1 MDDLIKEKI
10 IAALKKRINND
21 LSHDFGHA
29 YRVMGLATRI
39 ANEENADLDIVIPAA
54 LLHDSIVYKGTDNY
68 RNEHDES
75 AQFARNVLS
84 AISEYPKEKI
94 EEVAYAISVCS
105 YSKGAVPS
113 TLEAKVLQDADL
125 LESTGA
131 VSIMRTFASST
142 PMHIKSFYN
151 MEDPFCEN
159 RRPSPDKYS
168 MDLFFQR
175 LLLVSKRLHTET
187 AKKMAKHRDRFLRA
201 FIREF
206 KEELR
211 ESNAYPVREN
221 SRLK

>member
-1 MDDLIKEKI
+1 MNSSTKEKL
-10 IAALKKRINND
+10 IAALKKKLNND
-21 LSHDFGHA
+21 LSHDLGHA
-29 YRVMGLATRI
+29 YRVMGLAMQI
-39 ANEENADLDIVIPAA
+39 AAKENADSDIIVPAA
-54 LLHDSIVYKGTDNY
+54 LFHDSIVYKGTNDY
-68 RNEHDES
+68 YKEHEES
-75 AQFARNVLS
+75 AEFARKTLLTVK
-84 AISEYPKEKI
+84 EYPKEKI
-94 EEVAYAISVCS
+94 EKVAYAISVCS

-201 FIREF
+201 FISEF
-206 KEELR
+206 MEELR
-211 ESNAYPVREN
+211 ESNAYSLRGN

>member
-105 YSKGAVPS
+105 YSNGIMPES
-113 TLEAKVLQDADL
+113 LEAKVLQDADM

-131 VSIMRTFASST
+131 ISIMRTFSSSM
-142 PMHIKSFYN
+142 PMHVEAFYSFD
-151 MEDPFCEN
+151 DPFCVS
-159 RRPSPDKYS
+159 RKPDPMKYS
-168 MDLFFQR
+168 LDLFYQR
-175 LLLVSKRLHTET
+175 LLRVSARMHTKSAKIMATHRDEFLHT
-187 AKKMAKHRDRFLRA
+187 
-201 FIREF
+201 FIN
-206 KEELR
+206 ELKQ
-211 ESNAYPVREN
+211 ELGEVNKYLDGS
-221 SRLK
+221 